1 VLAAILLKLGG
12 YGLIRA
18 VTLFPVKCGLIY
30 SPLSSLALTGA
41 VLTSLICLR
50 QTDLKSLIA
59 YSSVGHI
66 GLIIAG
72 IISNTKVGMYGALAI
87 IIAHGLVSSGLF
99 CIASITYE
107 FTHTRSIALT
117 KGLLACIPLISM

>member
-1 VLAAILLKLGG
+1 LAAILLKLGG

-18 VTLFPVKCGLIY
+18 VILFPIKCRLTY
-30 SPLSSLALTGA
+30 RPLSSLALIGA
-41 VLTSLICLR
+41 VTTSLICLR

-66 GLIIAG
+66 GLIVAG
-72 IISNTKVGMYGALAI
+72 IISNSRTGIFGALAM

-99 CIASITYE
+99 CLANITYE
-107 FTHTRSIALT
+107 FTHTRRIALT
-117 KGLLACIPLISM
+117 KGLLICLPLISI